1 MIKIICSAIAGLI
14 VVTLGLILIVAAT
27 KPDAFRLARSIEVKA
42 PPEKITP
49 FIENFRQ
56 WPLWSPF
63 EKMGP
68 MERSFSGAE
77 RGIGARYA
85 WIGEQQAG
93 SGSMEIVAATPT
105 RIAIDLRFT
114 KPFEANNTAEFTLE
128 PKGGVTVLTWAM
140 SGPLTY
146 LFKIVHTVFSMDN
159 MVGRDFEAGL
169 ASLKT
174 LAEQ

>member
-1 MIKIICSAIAGLI
+1 MIKLICSALAGLI
-14 VVTLGLILIVAAT
+14 VITLGLVLIVAAT
-27 KPDAFRLARSIEVKA
+27 KPDTFRLARSIEVKA
-42 PPEKITP
+42 SPEKIAP
-49 FIENFRQ
+49 FIEDFRR

-77 RGIGARYA
+77 RGPGARYA
-85 WIGEQQAG
+85 WEGEQAG
-93 SGSMEIVAATPT
+93 SGRMEIVEVTPM
-105 RIAIDLRFT
+105 RIVIDLRFT

-128 PKGGVTVLTWAM
+128 PTGDVTLLTWAM

-146 LFKIVHTVFSMDN
+146 LFKIVHTVFSMDT
-159 MVGRDFEAGL
+159 MVGKDFEAGL